1 MSIPLA
7 PSLLHGSAAAIMAYG
22 FLALHSL
29 PVNDFIIT
37 QKGGHFQYLT
47 IQGLAVAWLTM
58 IVSLV
63 CDVLPTGNGARVVKR
78 TLLMIALPLAFVISS
93 IYWTLL
99 LLFPSLILQKMST
112 EQEPSSEAVPELLRI
127 PLNVDLALHAS
138 PLISLLIDFF
148 AFEKRYPAKHVKG
161 VAPLVV
167 LVSTIWYASWA
178 EYCATFNGSFP
189 YPFLT
194 ENDFNGRVIIY
205 VSVAAL
211 AYACFCG
218 INALK
223 RV

>member
-1 MSIPLA
+1 
-7 PSLLHGSAAAIMAYG
+7 
-22 FLALHSL
+22 
-29 PVNDFIIT
+29 
-37 QKGGHFQYLT
+37 
-47 IQGLAVAWLTM
+47 
-58 IVSLV
+58 
-63 CDVLPTGNGARVVKR
+63 
-78 TLLMIALPLAFVISS
+78 MIALPLAFVISS